1 MTGPDNQN
9 CENASMR
16 LPESLVIPAPSRLD
30 PEDPHYEL
38 ILLHH
43 QRALSA
49 GEPLYPDPVTGL
61 WVMTAAGLWER
72 GSCCD
77 TGCRHCPWAER

>member
-1 MTGPDNQN
+1 
-9 CENASMR
+9 MR
-16 LPESLVIPAPSRLD
+16 LPDLLVDPAPSRLD
-30 PEDPHYEL
+30 PDDPHYDL

-43 QRALSA
+43 RRAMSA

-72 GSCCD
+72 GTCCD
-77 TGCRHCPWAER
+77 SGCRHCPWVDR